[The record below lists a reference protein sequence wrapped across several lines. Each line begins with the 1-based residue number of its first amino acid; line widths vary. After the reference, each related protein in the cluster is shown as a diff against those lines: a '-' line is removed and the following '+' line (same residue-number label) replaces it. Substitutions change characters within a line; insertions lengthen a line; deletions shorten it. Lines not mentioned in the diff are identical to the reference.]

1 MASVASTV
9 NAPGS
14 PQVSPANVTALL
26 KKLPAAR
33 GRLSLAVW
41 LALSLVFCAHYVL
54 KTHVGPD
61 SSIAQHADLAASAP
75 FVFRL
80 LLPLA
85 LSSVLP
91 HEWLDLATT
100 RITVATMF
108 AFASIW
114 LMPAFMSRLTG
125 HALNAQE
132 TNRVRLMLLLMLIAH
147 YTLPRNLKFY
157 YVYDFPAITFYQL
170 TFMALT
176 AASSRQRWLGV
187 LLAAALTANRET
199 VGIAVIHA
207 AAWHVA
213 RLPWQGPSTLRRWA
227 PILCQLACAAVAV
240 LLVRK
245 LIAAGLNHPIQ
256 ASFSWMEG
264 DQLRILANLERMA
277 TKHHHGIALLWFGA
291 GAIIWLPRR
300 WQALN
305 STLKHMLIAS
315 TPVFAFFCVVGNFV
329 ELRMF
334 SELLP
339 LLAAALAFKAPTSQT
354 RTPGCA

>member
-1 MASVASTV
+1 MAIALAFAS
-9 NAPGS
+9 
-14 PQVSPANVTALL
+14 
-26 KKLPAAR
+26 
-33 GRLSLAVW
+33 
-41 LALSLVFCAHYVL
+41 HYVL

-61 SSIAQHADLAASAP
+61 SSIAQHADLAVSAP

-80 LLPLA
+80 LLPLT

-91 HEWLDLATT
+91 HEWLDLAPT
-100 RITVATMF
+100 RITVATLF
-108 AFASIW
+108 TFASIW

-125 HALNAQE
+125 HALNSNEA
-132 TNRVRLMLLLMLIAH
+132 NRARLMLLVMLLAH

-176 AASSRQRWLGV
+176 AATPRQRWLGV
-187 LLAAALTANRET
+187 LLAATLTTNRET
-199 VGIAVIHA
+199 VGVAVVHA

-213 RLPWQGPSTLRRWA
+213 RLPWQGTSTLRTWA

-245 LIAAGLNHPIQ
+245 LISHSMDHPIQ

-264 DQLRILANLERMA
+264 DQLRLLANLERMA

-300 WQALN
+300 WRDLN

-354 RTPGCA
+354 QTPGCA